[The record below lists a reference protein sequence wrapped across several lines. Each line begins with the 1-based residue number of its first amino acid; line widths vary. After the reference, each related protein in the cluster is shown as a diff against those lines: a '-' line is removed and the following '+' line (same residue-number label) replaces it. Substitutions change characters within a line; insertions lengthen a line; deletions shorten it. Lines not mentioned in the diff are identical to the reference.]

1 MDLVE
6 TRSDHMSFSAGII
19 AALSQISHNDSTQK
33 VRFDVFSVFGVFGV
47 FGVGNPRRV
56 RDWRSDLSCPPM
68 KLIDMFT
75 RIWSK

>member
-6 TRSDHMSFSAGII
+6 TQSDHMSFSAGII
-19 AALSQISHNDSTQK
+19 AALSQVSHNDSTQK
-33 VRFDVFSVFGVFGV
+33 VRFDVFDVFSV

-56 RDWRSDLSCPPM
+56 RDWQSDLSCPPM